1 MILRDLIKQST
12 ETISQTYPEREARE
26 MVLAYLCHTLGIQR
40 HTHII
45 EPSFEVPSDRIE
57 EIMSAVDRMAAG
69 EPLQYIIGE
78 ASFYGRTFHVTPSVL
93 IPRPETELLCRLAL
107 DYLSDRETRDDAKC
121 SNGPLP
127 LRGPLPNLLPQ
138 ASRCKGPQDRLLIAR
153 EGAKMPFSHSWH
165 ASEVSLSVSDNQYR
179 ILDLCTGSGCIAW
192 TMALERPGACV
203 TAVDISDDAL
213 AVASSQD
220 FVDEMQQTGALSPEF
235 VKADVLSY
243 DLADIISNETRDEE
257 GKSIQQFD
265 LLLSNPPYVMDKE
278 KSLMRSNVLDHE
290 PHLALFVPDDDP
302 LKFYKA
308 IAHHSARLLSADGTG
323 IVEINEALGVET
335 AALFTAAGFT
345 DVRIEND
352 LNDRP
357 RFVIFRR

>member
-1 MILRDLIKQST
+1 MKLRYLIKKST

-57 EIMSAVDRMAAG
+57 EIMSAVDRMAAC

-127 LRGPLPNLLPQ
+127 LRGPLPL
-138 ASRCKGPQDRLLIAR
+138 AGGGI
-153 EGAKMPFSHSWH
+153 MPFPHSWH

-192 TMALERPGACV
+192 TMALEKPGACV
-203 TAVDISDDAL
+203 TAVDISSDAL
-213 AVASSQD
+213 AVASTQD
-220 FVDEMQQTGALSPEF
+220 FADEMQQTGALSPVF
-235 VKADVLSY
+235 VKADVLSD
-243 DLADIISNETRDEE
+243 DLPDIISNAPEDRDE
-257 GKSIQQFD
+257 KSVLQFD

-278 KSLMRSNVLDHE
+278 KPLMRTNVLDHE

-308 IAHHSARLLSADGTG
+308 IARHSARLLSADGTG
-323 IVEINEALGVET
+323 IVEINEALGPET
-335 AALFTAAGFT
+335 AALFTAAGFA

>member
-1 MILRDLIKQST
+1 MKLRDLIKQST
-12 ETISQTYPEREARE
+12 ETISQIYPEREARE

-45 EPSFEVPSDRIE
+45 EPLFEVPSDRID
-57 EIMSAVDRMAAG
+57 EIMSAVGRMAAG
-69 EPLQYIIGE
+69 EPLQYITGE

-107 DYLSDRETRDDAKC
+107 ESFFSEAIRHLCID
-121 SNGPLP
+121 
-127 LRGPLPNLLPQ
+127 PN
-138 ASRCKGPQDRLLIAR
+138 
-153 EGAKMPFSHSWH
+153 
-165 ASEVSLSVSDNQYR
+165 SVK

-192 TMALERPGACV
+192 TMALEKSRACV

-213 AVASSQD
+213 AVASTQD
-220 FVDEMQQTGALSPEF
+220 FADEMQRTGASVPIFL
-235 VKADVLSY
+235 KADVLS
-243 DLADIISNETRDEE
+243 DNLPDIISESVISNEAEGRDE
-257 GKSIQQFD
+257 KSIQYFD

-278 KSLMRSNVLDHE
+278 KPLMRTNVIDHE

-308 IAHHSARLLSADGTG
+308 IARHSVRLLSADGTG
-323 IVEINEALGVET
+323 IVEINEALGPET
-335 AALFTAAGFT
+335 AALFTEAGFT
-345 DVRIEND
+345 SVRIEND